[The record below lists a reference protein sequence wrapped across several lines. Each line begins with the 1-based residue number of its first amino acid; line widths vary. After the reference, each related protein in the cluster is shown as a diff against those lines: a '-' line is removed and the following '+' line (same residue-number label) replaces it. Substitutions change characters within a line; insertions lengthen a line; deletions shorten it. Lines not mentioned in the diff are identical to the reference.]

1 MRRYETFII
10 ISPDLSEEQRLPLLE
25 RVRETMTQ
33 MGGFIV
39 REDVWGSRRLAYPIR
54 KKERGFYV
62 RFDYCGSSQLVNE
75 IERFFRIDERVLKY
89 MTVLLD
95 KLPNIERIREEM
107 AKAELEAAQPA
118 AEPPAIVEPPPA
130 AAAAVTA
137 APAETPAE
145 TPAAAPAADAPPIE
159 PVETKQEA

>member
-10 ISPDLSEEQRLPLLE
+10 ISPDLSEEQRGPLLD

-95 KLPNIERIREEM
+95 KLPNVERIREEM
-107 AKAELEAAQPA
+107 AKAEQEAAQPA
-118 AEPPAIVEPPPA
+118 AETPAIVEPPPA
-130 AAAAVTA
+130 AIATA

-145 TPAAAPAADAPPIE
+145 APAAEAPPAE
-159 PVETKQEA
+159 PVATKQEA

>member
-10 ISPDLSEEQRLPLLE
+10 ISPDLSEEQRGPLLD

-95 KLPNIERIREEM
+95 KLPNVERIREEM
-107 AKAELEAAQPA
+107 AKAEQEAAQPA
-118 AEPPAIVEPPPA
+118 AESPAIVEPPPA
-130 AAAAVTA
+130 AIATA

-145 TPAAAPAADAPPIE
+145 APAAEAPPAE
-159 PVETKQEA
+159 PVATKQEA